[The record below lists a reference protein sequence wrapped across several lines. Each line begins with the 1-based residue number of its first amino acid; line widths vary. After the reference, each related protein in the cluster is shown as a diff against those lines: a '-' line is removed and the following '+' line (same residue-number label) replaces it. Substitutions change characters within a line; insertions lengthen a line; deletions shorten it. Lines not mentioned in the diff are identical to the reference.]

1 MRGTNRARESTGEY
15 ILIKDDV
22 LTGTWRSK
30 IDAINSGYEM
40 FGNTPFSH
48 DAATASHWLRDYR

>member
-1 MRGTNRARESTGEY
+1 VRGTDQARESPGEY

-30 IDAINSGYEM
+30 IDAINSGYER
-40 FGNTPFSH
+40 FGNTLFSH
-48 DAATASHWLRDYR
+48 DTATASHWLRDYR